1 MATRQAILSAT
12 CAQQV
17 NGKMTGAAD
26 GTAAQKQA
34 PTRQGKAQWK
44 RGEEP
49 LLNEAAEATAK
60 TRKRTGTWMLS
71 KQHAANHRA
80 THRRQGS
87 GADNHSAADLRRAT
101 DRQFSPSEDEMPQ
114 DQHRKKDQDQA
125 TEAHH
130 SPARK
135 NISGETLTK
144 HGALNPVATNT
155 ATWRLG

>member
-1 MATRQAILSAT
+1 
-12 CAQQV
+12 
-17 NGKMTGAAD
+17 MTGAAD

-80 THRRQGS
+80 THQRQGS

-130 SPARK
+130 NPARK
-135 NISGETLTK
+135 NNSGETLAK
-144 HGALNPVATNT
+144 HGP
-155 ATWRLG
+155 